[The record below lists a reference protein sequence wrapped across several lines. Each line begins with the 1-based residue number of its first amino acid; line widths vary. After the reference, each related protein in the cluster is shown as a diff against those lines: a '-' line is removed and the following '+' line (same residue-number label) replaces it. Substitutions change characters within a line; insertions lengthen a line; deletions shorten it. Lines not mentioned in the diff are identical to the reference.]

1 MKRSEINK
9 IILDAL
15 DFADEMGFKLPPFAR
30 WTPEEWAKVA
40 DNEEYDEIRDNMLGW
55 DIPILAAEI
64 IIRSVC

>member
-40 DNEEYDEIRDNMLGW
+40 DNEEYDDGIL
-55 DIPILAAEI
+55 PILAAEI